1 MRLIFLAC
9 RLVGWTSR
17 ITGFRLANKHF
28 KLNRILNFLL
38 GDERFPAI
46 ISLYV
51 GFFFSFFLLLNSAI
65 TGNFSLKIQF
75 EGATHLRSFLSFSF
89 FIREED

>member
-28 KLNRILNFLL
+28 KLNRILNSLL

-51 GFFFSFFLLLNSAI
+51 GFFFLFF
-65 TGNFSLKIQF
+65 FY
-75 EGATHLRSFLSFSF
+75 
-89 FIREED
+89 

>member
-17 ITGFRLANKHF
+17 ITGLRLANKHF
-28 KLNRILNFLL
+28 KLNRILNSLL

-51 GFFFSFFLLLNSAI
+51 GFFFFFSLLNSAI

-75 EGATHLRSFLSFSF
+75 GDAMRLLDPF
-89 FIREED
+89 FPFHF